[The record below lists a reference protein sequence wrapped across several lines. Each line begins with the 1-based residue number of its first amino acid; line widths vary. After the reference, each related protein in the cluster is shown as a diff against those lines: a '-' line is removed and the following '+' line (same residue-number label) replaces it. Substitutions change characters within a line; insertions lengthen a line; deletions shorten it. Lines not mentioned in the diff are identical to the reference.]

1 MLHAFTYAIPP
12 LVAVLAS
19 PLAFSAQET
28 QEAAAQRLEFEVV
41 GRTDT
46 EGPRPVLLALPPG
59 AQNKEMVAAGHRLYW
74 KEEAERL
81 GWTVISPIAP
91 EGEMLRGENLARVL
105 ELVDHVETT
114 YEVEY
119 GRLHVAGVSNGGRSG
134 LELALGHAERFAS
147 LSLLPGMQPDLDG
160 TKLAALARLPLA
172 MYVGGDDAGW
182 VGPMQ
187 AMSDELIKLG
197 HPPARFTIFEGE
209 GHTPESLT
217 GRALFETLESF
228 RVSAALEDFHDA
240 ASQADGPRYFKHF
253 APDAIY
259 MGTDATERWTVG
271 EFRKFVEPYFS
282 KGRGW
287 TYVSRE
293 RHAYVAPGG
302 ETAWFDELLDNDAYG
317 LTRGTGAFVRTESGW
332 KMTQYHLTIPVP
344 NDLARSLVDQIRKQ
358 SK

>member
-1 MLHAFTYAIPP
+1 MP
-12 LVAVLAS
+12 LLD
-19 PLAFSAQET
+19 
-28 QEAAAQRLEFEVV
+28 FEVV

-59 AQNKEMVAAGHRLYW
+59 AQNRDMVAAGHRLYW
-74 KEEAERL
+74 KESAERL

-91 EGEMLRGENLARVL
+91 EGEMLRGENIERVL
-105 ELVDHVETT
+105 ALVDHVEKT
-114 YEVEY
+114 YDVEY
-119 GRLHVAGVSNGGRSG
+119 GRVHVAGVSNGGRTG
-134 LELALGHAERFAS
+134 LELGLKHADRFAS
-147 LSLLPGMQPDLDG
+147 LSLLPGMQEGVDAE
-160 TKLAALARLPLA
+160 KLAALSRLPLA

-182 VGPMQ
+182 VGPMK
-187 AMSDELIKLG
+187 AMAASLSELG

-209 GHTPESLT
+209 GHTPKSLT
-217 GRALFETLESF
+217 GATLFDTLESF

-240 ASQADGPRYFKHF
+240 ASKADGPRYFKHF

-271 EFRKFVEPYFS
+271 EFREFVEPYFS

-302 ETAWFDELLDNDAYG
+302 KTAWFDELLDNDAYG
-317 LTRGTGAFVRTESGW
+317 LTRGTGAFVRTDAGW
-332 KMTQYHLTIPVP
+332 KMTQYHLTIPMP
-344 NDLARSLVDQIRKQ
+344 NDLAKTFVEMIRKQ